1 MKYFLITLF
10 FQLFVAHVV
19 ARDIDFN
26 SMYHQLDNLIDNSG
40 RYVNSHETNLKR
52 LRTLLQEAKDDK
64 SRYDLSFSLY
74 LGYKSYINDSAIA
87 YLQQCI
93 RLADKMQRK
102 DLSGKCKSL
111 VAFQC
116 SSSGLYTEASHI
128 LKQISTK
135 DLTPSGGLSDYYI
148 AYNHVYQELGY
159 YTKLED
165 LRHLYVKISEAYRD
179 SAYQVMNR
187 ESEDYLL
194 CEELNLSFQGL
205 YQEAMKVND
214 RRLARVH
221 PGSRTY
227 AIVAYY
233 RSRLYGKLGD
243 MQMVKYW
250 LIESAKSDIENA
262 VMDQASLWELSDILN
277 KEGDIDRSLKYIRF
291 TWECNNKFGT
301 RMRSW
306 QISPLLSIID
316 SNYQKQI
323 NRQNQKLIIFIS
335 IISVMSLMLLSLLF
349 FVYRQKK
356 KLSDARNEL
365 KLINEKLVVLNQDL
379 LKANDDLDTSN
390 HKLSC
395 TNEKLGLSNQRLN
408 ESNRVKEEYI
418 GRFLSMCSQYVD
430 KLDDYRKMVN
440 KKMKNKEL
448 ESLFNISRS
457 TEFKEKELDELYANF
472 DSIFLHLFPHFVED
486 FNAMLKPE
494 VRIHLK
500 DSYRLSTDIRIFALI
515 RLGIDDSSK
524 IAEFLHYSVN
534 TIYNYRARI
543 KNGVLEDR
551 DNFERR
557 VKDLGLSS

>member
-116 SSSGLYTEASHI
+116 SSSGLYTEALHI

>member
-1 MKYFLITLF
+1 MKFFFITLL
-10 FQLFVAHVV
+10 FQFSVAQIF
-19 ARDIDFN
+19 ARDIDFK
-26 SMYHQLDNLIDNSG
+26 SMYNQLDNLIDNSYQ
-40 RYVNSHETNLKR
+40 YVDNHENSIER
-52 LRTLLQEAKDDK
+52 LRVLLSDTKDEK
-64 SRYDLSFSLY
+64 TKYDVSFNLY
-74 LGYKSYINDSAIA
+74 LEYKSYTNDSAIA

-93 RLADKMQRK
+93 RLADRIHRK
-102 DLSGKCKSL
+102 DMVGKCKSL
-111 VAFQC
+111 MAFQC
-116 SSSGLYTEASHI
+116 SSSGLYAEALQI
-128 LKQISTK
+128 LKQVSTK
-135 DLTPSGGLSDYYI
+135 DLTPDNGLSDYYI

-159 YTKLED
+159 YTRLED
-165 LRHLYVKISEAYRD
+165 LKRKYVMISSAYRD
-179 SAYQVMNR
+179 SVYQVMNR
-187 ESEDYLL
+187 DSEDYLL
-194 CEELNLSFQGL
+194 CEEISLYSRGL
-205 YQEAMKVND
+205 YQKAMKVND
-214 RRLARVH
+214 QRLAKVK
-221 PGSRTY
+221 PGSRNY

-243 MQMVKYW
+243 IQMVKYW
-250 LIESAKSDIENA
+250 LIESAMSDIKYA

-323 NRQNQKLIIFIS
+323 NRQNQTLIIFIT
-335 IISVMSLMLLSLLF
+335 IVSVMSLMLLGLLF

-365 KLINEKLVVLNQDL
+365 KLINEKLVVLNSDL

-395 TNEKLGLSNQRLN
+395 TNQKLALSNQKLN

-418 GRFLSMCSQYVD
+418 GRFLSLCSQYVD

-457 TEFKEKELDELYANF
+457 TEFKDKELDELYANF
-472 DSIFLHLFPHFVED
+472 DSVFLHLFPNFIND
-486 FNAMLKPE
+486 FNEMLKPE

-500 DSYRLSTDIRIFALI
+500 DSDRLSTDIRIFALI

-557 VKDLGLSS
+557 VKYLGLNS

>member
-1 MKYFLITLF
+1 MKFFFITLL
-10 FQLFVAHVV
+10 FQFSVAQIF
-19 ARDIDFN
+19 ARDIDFK
-26 SMYHQLDNLIDNSG
+26 SMYNQLDNLIDNSYQ
-40 RYVNSHETNLKR
+40 YVDNHENSIER
-52 LRTLLQEAKDDK
+52 LRVLLSDTKDEK
-64 SRYDLSFSLY
+64 TKYDVSFNLY
-74 LGYKSYINDSAIA
+74 LEYKSYTNDSAIA

-93 RLADKMQRK
+93 RLADRIHRK
-102 DLSGKCKSL
+102 DMVGKCKSL
-111 VAFQC
+111 MAFQC
-116 SSSGLYTEASHI
+116 SSSGLYAEALQI
-128 LKQISTK
+128 LKQVSTK
-135 DLTPSGGLSDYYI
+135 DLTPDNGLSDYYI

-159 YTKLED
+159 YTRLED
-165 LRHLYVKISEAYRD
+165 LKRKYVMISSAYRD
-179 SAYQVMNR
+179 SVYQVMNR
-187 ESEDYLL
+187 DSEDYLL
-194 CEELNLSFQGL
+194 CEEISLYSRGL
-205 YQEAMKVND
+205 YQKAMKVND
-214 RRLARVH
+214 QRLAKVK
-221 PGSRTY
+221 PGSRNY

-243 MQMVKYW
+243 IQMVKYW
-250 LIESAKSDIENA
+250 LIESAMSDIKYA

-323 NRQNQKLIIFIS
+323 NRQNQTLIIFIT
-335 IISVMSLMLLSLLF
+335 IVSVMSLMLLGLLF

-365 KLINEKLVVLNQDL
+365 KLINEKLVVLNSDL

-395 TNEKLGLSNQRLN
+395 TNQKLALSNQKLN

-418 GRFLSMCSQYVD
+418 GRFLSLCSQYVD

-457 TEFKEKELDELYANF
+457 TEFKDKELDELYANF
-472 DSIFLHLFPHFVED
+472 DSVFLHLFPNFVND
-486 FNAMLKPE
+486 FNEMLKPE

-500 DSYRLSTDIRIFALI
+500 DSDRLSTDIRIFALI

-557 VKDLGLSS
+557 VKYLGLNS

>member
-1 MKYFLITLF
+1 MKFFLTILL
-10 FQLFVAHVV
+10 FQLSVAELV
-19 ARDIDFN
+19 ARDIDFK
-26 SMYHQLDNLIDNSG
+26 SMYKQLDNLIDNS
-40 RYVNSHETNLKR
+40 YQYIDSHENNIKR
-52 LRTLLQEAKDDK
+52 LRTLLLDAKDDK
-64 SRYDLSFSLY
+64 TKYDMSFNLY
-74 LGYKSYINDSAIA
+74 LEYKSYTNDSAIT

-93 RLADKMQRK
+93 RYADKIHRK

-116 SSSGLYTEASHI
+116 SSSGLYTEALQI
-128 LKQISTK
+128 LKQVSTK
-135 DLTPSGGLSDYYI
+135 DLTPANGLSDYYL
-148 AYNHVYQELGY
+148 ACNHVYQELGY
-159 YTKLED
+159 YTRLEG
-165 LRHLYVKISEAYRD
+165 LKRKYVAISDAYRD
-179 SAYQVMNR
+179 SVYQVMNR
-187 ESEDYLL
+187 DSEDYLL
-194 CEELNLSFQGL
+194 CEEISFYLRGL
-205 YQEAMKVND
+205 YQKAMRVND
-214 RRLARVH
+214 LRLSKVR
-221 PGSRTY
+221 PGSRNY

-233 RSRLYGKLGD
+233 RSRLYGRLGD

-323 NRQNQKLIIFIS
+323 NRQNQTLIIFIT
-335 IISVMSLMLLSLLF
+335 IISVMALMLLSLLF

-365 KLINEKLVVLNQDL
+365 KLINEKLVVLNHDL

-390 HKLSC
+390 QKLSC
-395 TNEKLGLSNQRLN
+395 TNQKLGLSNQRLN

-440 KKMKNKEL
+440 KKMKNKDL

>member
-1 MKYFLITLF
+1 MKYFFITLF
-10 FQLFVAHVV
+10 FQFFVAHVV
-19 ARDIDFN
+19 AGEIDFK

-40 RYVNSHETNLKR
+40 HYVENHENNLKR
-52 LRTLLQEAKDDK
+52 LHALLLEAKDDK
-64 SRYDLSFSLY
+64 TRYDTSFNLY
-74 LGYKSYINDSAIA
+74 LGYKSFTNDSAIA

-93 RLADKMQRK
+93 RLADKMHRK
-102 DLSGKCKSL
+102 DLAGKCKSL
-111 VAFQC
+111 IAFQC
-116 SSSGLYTEASHI
+116 SSSGLYTEALQI
-128 LKQISTK
+128 LKQISTR
-135 DLTPSGGLSDYYI
+135 DLTPANGLSDYYI

-159 YTKLED
+159 YTKLD
-165 LRHLYVKISEAYRD
+165 DQRHQYEMISEAYRD

-194 CEELNLSFQGL
+194 CEELNLSLRGL
-205 YQEAMKVND
+205 YLEAMKVNY

-291 TWECNNKFGT
+291 TWECNNMFGT

-323 NRQNQKLIIFIS
+323 NRQNQKLIIFIT

-349 FVYRQKK
+349 FVYRQKR

-395 TNEKLGLSNQRLN
+395 TNQKLGLSNQRLN

>member
-1 MKYFLITLF
+1 MKFFFITLL
-10 FQLFVAHVV
+10 FQFSVAQIF
-19 ARDIDFN
+19 ARDIDFK
-26 SMYHQLDNLIDNSG
+26 SMYNQLDNLIDNSYQ
-40 RYVNSHETNLKR
+40 YVDNHENSIER
-52 LRTLLQEAKDDK
+52 LRVLLSDTKDEK
-64 SRYDLSFSLY
+64 TKYDVSFNLY
-74 LGYKSYINDSAIA
+74 LEYKSYTNDSAIS

-93 RLADKMQRK
+93 RLADRIHRK
-102 DLSGKCKSL
+102 DMVGKCKSL
-111 VAFQC
+111 MAFQC
-116 SSSGLYTEASHI
+116 SSSGLYAEALQI
-128 LKQISTK
+128 LKQVSTK
-135 DLTPSGGLSDYYI
+135 DLTPDNGLSDYYI

-159 YTKLED
+159 YTRLED
-165 LRHLYVKISEAYRD
+165 LKRKYVMISSAYRD
-179 SAYQVMNR
+179 SVYQVMNR
-187 ESEDYLL
+187 DSEDYLL
-194 CEELNLSFQGL
+194 CEEISLYSRGL
-205 YQEAMKVND
+205 YQKAMKVND
-214 RRLARVH
+214 QRLAKVK
-221 PGSRTY
+221 PGSRNY

-243 MQMVKYW
+243 IQMVKYW
-250 LIESAKSDIENA
+250 LIESAMSDIKYA

-323 NRQNQKLIIFIS
+323 NRKNQTLIIFIT
-335 IISVMSLMLLSLLF
+335 IVSVMSLMLLGLLF

-365 KLINEKLVVLNQDL
+365 KLINEKLVVLNSDL

-395 TNEKLGLSNQRLN
+395 TNQKLALSNQKLN

-418 GRFLSMCSQYVD
+418 GRFLSLCSQYVD

-457 TEFKEKELDELYANF
+457 TEFKDKELDELYANF
-472 DSIFLHLFPHFVED
+472 DSVFLHLFPNFVND
-486 FNAMLKPE
+486 FNEMLKPE

-500 DSYRLSTDIRIFALI
+500 DSDRLSTDIRIFALI

-557 VKDLGLSS
+557 VKYLGLNS

>member
-1 MKYFLITLF
+1 M
-10 FQLFVAHVV
+10 
-19 ARDIDFN
+19 
-26 SMYHQLDNLIDNSG
+26 
-40 RYVNSHETNLKR
+40 
-52 LRTLLQEAKDDK
+52 
-64 SRYDLSFSLY
+64 
-74 LGYKSYINDSAIA
+74 
-87 YLQQCI
+87 
-93 RLADKMQRK
+93 
-102 DLSGKCKSL
+102 
-111 VAFQC
+111 
-116 SSSGLYTEASHI
+116 
-128 LKQISTK
+128 
-135 DLTPSGGLSDYYI
+135 
-148 AYNHVYQELGY
+148 
-159 YTKLED
+159 
-165 LRHLYVKISEAYRD
+165 
-179 SAYQVMNR
+179 
-187 ESEDYLL
+187 
-194 CEELNLSFQGL
+194 
-205 YQEAMKVND
+205 
-214 RRLARVH
+214 
-221 PGSRTY
+221 
-227 AIVAYY
+227 
-233 RSRLYGKLGD
+233 
-243 MQMVKYW
+243 
-250 LIESAKSDIENA
+250 
-262 VMDQASLWELSDILN
+262 
-277 KEGDIDRSLKYIRF
+277 
-291 TWECNNKFGT
+291 FGT

-349 FVYRQKK
+349 FVYRQKR

-395 TNEKLGLSNQRLN
+395 TNQKLGLSNQRLN

>member
-1 MKYFLITLF
+1 MKFFFITLL
-10 FQLFVAHVV
+10 FQFSVAQIF
-19 ARDIDFN
+19 ARDIDFK
-26 SMYHQLDNLIDNSG
+26 SMYNQLDNLIDNSYQ
-40 RYVNSHETNLKR
+40 YVDNHENSIER
-52 LRTLLQEAKDDK
+52 LRVLLSDTKDEK
-64 SRYDLSFSLY
+64 TKYDVSFNLY
-74 LGYKSYINDSAIA
+74 LEYKSYTNDSAIA

-93 RLADKMQRK
+93 RLADRIHRK
-102 DLSGKCKSL
+102 DMVGKCKSL
-111 VAFQC
+111 MAFQC
-116 SSSGLYTEASHI
+116 SSSGLYAEALQI
-128 LKQISTK
+128 LKQVSTK
-135 DLTPSGGLSDYYI
+135 DLTPDNGLSDYYI

-159 YTKLED
+159 YTRLED
-165 LRHLYVKISEAYRD
+165 LKRKYVMISSAYRD
-179 SAYQVMNR
+179 SVYQVMNR
-187 ESEDYLL
+187 DSEDYLL
-194 CEELNLSFQGL
+194 CEEISFYSRGL
-205 YQEAMKVND
+205 YKDAMKVND
-214 RRLARVH
+214 QRLAKVK
-221 PGSRTY
+221 PGSRNY

-243 MQMVKYW
+243 IQMVKYW
-250 LIESAKSDIENA
+250 LIESAMSDIKYA

-323 NRQNQKLIIFIS
+323 NRQNQTLIIFIT
-335 IISVMSLMLLSLLF
+335 IVSVMSLMLLGLLF

-365 KLINEKLVVLNQDL
+365 KLINEKLVVLNNDL

-395 TNEKLGLSNQRLN
+395 TNQKLALSNQKLN

-418 GRFLSMCSQYVD
+418 GRFLSLCSQYVD

-457 TEFKEKELDELYANF
+457 TEFKDKELDELYANF
-472 DSIFLHLFPHFVED
+472 DSVFLHLFPNFIND
-486 FNAMLKPE
+486 FNEMLKPE

-500 DSYRLSTDIRIFALI
+500 DSDRLSTDIRIFALI

-557 VKDLGLSS
+557 VKYLGLNS

>member
-1 MKYFLITLF
+1 MKFFFITLL
-10 FQLFVAHVV
+10 FQFSVAQIF
-19 ARDIDFN
+19 ARDIDFK
-26 SMYHQLDNLIDNSG
+26 SMYNQLDNLIDNSYQ
-40 RYVNSHETNLKR
+40 YVDNHENSIER
-52 LRTLLQEAKDDK
+52 LRVLLSDTKDEK
-64 SRYDLSFSLY
+64 TKYDVSFNLY
-74 LGYKSYINDSAIA
+74 LEYKSYTNDSAIA

-93 RLADKMQRK
+93 RLADRIHRK
-102 DLSGKCKSL
+102 DMVGKCKSL
-111 VAFQC
+111 MAFQC
-116 SSSGLYTEASHI
+116 SSSGLYAEALQI
-128 LKQISTK
+128 LKQVSTK
-135 DLTPSGGLSDYYI
+135 DLTPDNGLSDYYI

-159 YTKLED
+159 YTRLED
-165 LRHLYVKISEAYRD
+165 LKRKYVMISSAYRD
-179 SAYQVMNR
+179 SVYQVMNR
-187 ESEDYLL
+187 DSEDYLL
-194 CEELNLSFQGL
+194 CEEISFYSRGL
-205 YQEAMKVND
+205 YKDAMKVND
-214 RRLARVH
+214 QRLAKVK
-221 PGSRTY
+221 PGSRNY

-243 MQMVKYW
+243 IQMVKYW
-250 LIESAKSDIENA
+250 LIESAMSDIKYA

-323 NRQNQKLIIFIS
+323 NRQNQTLIIFIT
-335 IISVMSLMLLSLLF
+335 IVSVMSLMLLGLLF

-365 KLINEKLVVLNQDL
+365 KLINEKLVVLNSDL

-395 TNEKLGLSNQRLN
+395 TNQKLALSNQKLN

-418 GRFLSMCSQYVD
+418 GRFLSLCSQYVD

-457 TEFKEKELDELYANF
+457 TEFKDKELDELYANF
-472 DSIFLHLFPHFVED
+472 DSVFLHLFPNFVND
-486 FNAMLKPE
+486 FNEMLKPE

-500 DSYRLSTDIRIFALI
+500 DSDRLSTDIRIFALI

-557 VKDLGLSS
+557 VKYLGLNS

>member
-1 MKYFLITLF
+1 MKFFFITLL
-10 FQLFVAHVV
+10 FQFSVAQIS
-19 ARDIDFN
+19 ARDIDFK
-26 SMYHQLDNLIDNSG
+26 SMYNQLDNLIDNSYQ
-40 RYVNSHETNLKR
+40 YVDNHENSIER
-52 LRTLLQEAKDDK
+52 LRVLLSDTKDEK
-64 SRYDLSFSLY
+64 TKYDVSFNLY
-74 LGYKSYINDSAIA
+74 LEYKSYTNDSAIA

-93 RLADKMQRK
+93 RLADRIHRK
-102 DLSGKCKSL
+102 DMVGKCKSL
-111 VAFQC
+111 MAFQC
-116 SSSGLYTEASHI
+116 SSSGLYAEALQI
-128 LKQISTK
+128 LKQVSTK
-135 DLTPSGGLSDYYI
+135 DLTPDNGLSDYYI

-159 YTKLED
+159 YTRLED
-165 LRHLYVKISEAYRD
+165 LKRKYVMISSAYRD
-179 SAYQVMNR
+179 SVYQVMNR
-187 ESEDYLL
+187 DSEDYLL
-194 CEELNLSFQGL
+194 CEEISLYSRGL
-205 YQEAMKVND
+205 YQKAMKVND
-214 RRLARVH
+214 QRLAKVK
-221 PGSRTY
+221 PGSRNY

-243 MQMVKYW
+243 IQMVKYW
-250 LIESAKSDIENA
+250 LIESAMSDIKYA

-323 NRQNQKLIIFIS
+323 NRQNQTLIIFIT
-335 IISVMSLMLLSLLF
+335 IVSVMSLMLLGLLF

-365 KLINEKLVVLNQDL
+365 KLINEKLVVLNNDL

-395 TNEKLGLSNQRLN
+395 TNQKLALSNQKLN

-418 GRFLSMCSQYVD
+418 GRFLSLCSQYVD

-457 TEFKEKELDELYANF
+457 TEFKDKELDELYANF
-472 DSIFLHLFPHFVED
+472 DSVFLHLFPNFVND
-486 FNAMLKPE
+486 FNEMLKPE

-500 DSYRLSTDIRIFALI
+500 DSDRLSTDIRIFALI

-557 VKDLGLSS
+557 VKYLGLNS

>member
-40 RYVNSHETNLKR
+40 RYVNSHESNLKR

-116 SSSGLYTEASHI
+116 SSSGLYTEALHI

-395 TNEKLGLSNQRLN
+395 TNQKLALSNERLN

-515 RLGIDDSSK
+515 RLGIEDSSK

>member
-1 MKYFLITLF
+1 MKFFFITLL
-10 FQLFVAHVV
+10 FQFSVAQIF
-19 ARDIDFN
+19 ARDIDFK
-26 SMYHQLDNLIDNSG
+26 SMYNQLDNLIDNSYQ
-40 RYVNSHETNLKR
+40 YVDNHENSIER
-52 LRTLLQEAKDDK
+52 LRVLLSDTKDEK
-64 SRYDLSFSLY
+64 TKYDVSFNLY
-74 LGYKSYINDSAIA
+74 LEYKSYTNDSAIA

-93 RLADKMQRK
+93 RLADRIHRK
-102 DLSGKCKSL
+102 DMVGKCKSL
-111 VAFQC
+111 MAFQC
-116 SSSGLYTEASHI
+116 SSSGLYAEALQI
-128 LKQISTK
+128 LKQVSTK
-135 DLTPSGGLSDYYI
+135 DLTPDNGLSDYYI

-159 YTKLED
+159 YTRLED
-165 LRHLYVKISEAYRD
+165 LKRKYVMISSAYRD
-179 SAYQVMNR
+179 SVYQVMNR
-187 ESEDYLL
+187 DSEDYLL
-194 CEELNLSFQGL
+194 CEEISFYSRGL
-205 YQEAMKVND
+205 YKDAMKVND
-214 RRLARVH
+214 QRLAKVK
-221 PGSRTY
+221 PGSRNY

-243 MQMVKYW
+243 IQMVKYW
-250 LIESAKSDIENA
+250 LIESAMSDIKYA

-323 NRQNQKLIIFIS
+323 NRKNQTLIIFIT
-335 IISVMSLMLLSLLF
+335 IVSVMSLMLLGLLF

-365 KLINEKLVVLNQDL
+365 KLINEKLVVLNSDL

-395 TNEKLGLSNQRLN
+395 TNQKLALSNQKLN

-418 GRFLSMCSQYVD
+418 GRFLSLCSQYVD

-457 TEFKEKELDELYANF
+457 TEFKDKELDELYANF
-472 DSIFLHLFPHFVED
+472 DSVFLHLFPNFIND
-486 FNAMLKPE
+486 FNEMLKPE

-500 DSYRLSTDIRIFALI
+500 DSDRLSTDIRIFALI

-557 VKDLGLSS
+557 VKYLGLNS

>member
-1 MKYFLITLF
+1 MKFFFITLL
-10 FQLFVAHVV
+10 FQFSVAQIF
-19 ARDIDFN
+19 ARDIDFK
-26 SMYHQLDNLIDNSG
+26 SMYNQLDNLIDNSYQ
-40 RYVNSHETNLKR
+40 YVDNHENSIER
-52 LRTLLQEAKDDK
+52 LRVLLSDTKDEK
-64 SRYDLSFSLY
+64 TKYDVSFNLY
-74 LGYKSYINDSAIA
+74 LEYKSYTNDSAIA

-93 RLADKMQRK
+93 RLADRIHRK
-102 DLSGKCKSL
+102 DMVGKCKSL
-111 VAFQC
+111 MAFQC
-116 SSSGLYTEASHI
+116 SSSGLYAEALQI
-128 LKQISTK
+128 LKQVSTK
-135 DLTPSGGLSDYYI
+135 DLTPDNGLSDYYI

-159 YTKLED
+159 YTRLED
-165 LRHLYVKISEAYRD
+165 LKRKYVMISSAYRD
-179 SAYQVMNR
+179 SVYQVMNR
-187 ESEDYLL
+187 DSEDYLL
-194 CEELNLSFQGL
+194 CEEISFYSRGL
-205 YQEAMKVND
+205 YKDAMKVND
-214 RRLARVH
+214 QRLAKVK
-221 PGSRTY
+221 PGSRNY

-243 MQMVKYW
+243 IQMVKYW
-250 LIESAKSDIENA
+250 LIESAMSDIKYA

-323 NRQNQKLIIFIS
+323 NRQNQTLIIFIT
-335 IISVMSLMLLSLLF
+335 IVSVMSLMLLGLLF

-365 KLINEKLVVLNQDL
+365 KLINEKLVVLNSDL

-395 TNEKLGLSNQRLN
+395 TNQKLALSNQKLN

-418 GRFLSMCSQYVD
+418 GRFLSLCSQYVD

-457 TEFKEKELDELYANF
+457 TEFKDKELDELYANF
-472 DSIFLHLFPHFVED
+472 DSVFLHLFPNFIND
-486 FNAMLKPE
+486 FNEMLKPE

-500 DSYRLSTDIRIFALI
+500 DSDRLSTDIRIFALI

-557 VKDLGLSS
+557 VKYLGLNS

>member
-116 SSSGLYTEASHI
+116 SSSGLYTEALHI

-524 IAEFLHYSVN
+524 IADFLHYSVN

>member
-40 RYVNSHETNLKR
+40 RYVNSHESNLKR

-116 SSSGLYTEASHI
+116 SSSGLYTEALHI

-233 RSRLYGKLGD
+233 RSRMYGKLGD

>member
-116 SSSGLYTEASHI
+116 SSSGLYTEALHI

-214 RRLARVH
+214 RRLTRVH

-524 IAEFLHYSVN
+524 IADFLHYSVN

>member
-40 RYVNSHETNLKR
+40 RYVNSHENNLKR

-116 SSSGLYTEASHI
+116 SSSGLYTEALHI

>member
-40 RYVNSHETNLKR
+40 RYVNSHETNLKQ

-116 SSSGLYTEASHI
+116 SSSGLYTEALHI

-194 CEELNLSFQGL
+194 CEELNLSFLGL

-395 TNEKLGLSNQRLN
+395 TNQKLALSNERLN

>member
-1 MKYFLITLF
+1 MKFFFITLL
-10 FQLFVAHVV
+10 FQFSVAQIF
-19 ARDIDFN
+19 ARDIDFK
-26 SMYHQLDNLIDNSG
+26 SMYNQLDNLIDNSYQ
-40 RYVNSHETNLKR
+40 YVDNHENSIER
-52 LRTLLQEAKDDK
+52 LRVLLSDTKDEK
-64 SRYDLSFSLY
+64 TKYDVSFNLY
-74 LGYKSYINDSAIA
+74 LEYKSYTNDSAIA

-93 RLADKMQRK
+93 RLADRIHRK
-102 DLSGKCKSL
+102 DMVGKCKSL
-111 VAFQC
+111 MAFQC
-116 SSSGLYTEASHI
+116 SSSGLYAEALQI
-128 LKQISTK
+128 LKQVSTK
-135 DLTPSGGLSDYYI
+135 DLTPDNGLSDYYI

-159 YTKLED
+159 YTRLED
-165 LRHLYVKISEAYRD
+165 LKRKYVMISSAYRD
-179 SAYQVMNR
+179 SVYQVMNR
-187 ESEDYLL
+187 DSEDYLL
-194 CEELNLSFQGL
+194 CEEISFYSRGL
-205 YQEAMKVND
+205 YKDAMKVND
-214 RRLARVH
+214 QRLAKVK
-221 PGSRTY
+221 PGSRNY

-243 MQMVKYW
+243 IQMVKYW
-250 LIESAKSDIENA
+250 LIESAMSDIKYA

-323 NRQNQKLIIFIS
+323 NRQNQTLIIFIT
-335 IISVMSLMLLSLLF
+335 IVSVMSLMLLGLLF

-365 KLINEKLVVLNQDL
+365 KLINEKLVVLNNDL

-395 TNEKLGLSNQRLN
+395 TNQKLALSNQKLN

-418 GRFLSMCSQYVD
+418 GRFLSLCSQYVD

-457 TEFKEKELDELYANF
+457 TEFKDKELDELYANF
-472 DSIFLHLFPHFVED
+472 DSVFLHLFPNFVND
-486 FNAMLKPE
+486 FNEMLKPE

-500 DSYRLSTDIRIFALI
+500 DSDRLSTDIRIFALI

-557 VKDLGLSS
+557 VKYLGLNS

>member
-1 MKYFLITLF
+1 M
-10 FQLFVAHVV
+10 
-19 ARDIDFN
+19 
-26 SMYHQLDNLIDNSG
+26 
-40 RYVNSHETNLKR
+40 
-52 LRTLLQEAKDDK
+52 
-64 SRYDLSFSLY
+64 
-74 LGYKSYINDSAIA
+74 
-87 YLQQCI
+87 
-93 RLADKMQRK
+93 
-102 DLSGKCKSL
+102 
-111 VAFQC
+111 AFQC
-116 SSSGLYTEASHI
+116 SSSGLYAEALQI
-128 LKQISTK
+128 LKQVSTK
-135 DLTPSGGLSDYYI
+135 DLTPDNGLSDYYI

-159 YTKLED
+159 YTRLED
-165 LRHLYVKISEAYRD
+165 LKRKYVMISSAYRD
-179 SAYQVMNR
+179 SVYQVMNR
-187 ESEDYLL
+187 DSEDYLL
-194 CEELNLSFQGL
+194 CEEISFYSRGL
-205 YQEAMKVND
+205 YKDAMKVND
-214 RRLARVH
+214 QRLAKVK
-221 PGSRTY
+221 PGSRNY

-243 MQMVKYW
+243 IQMVKYW
-250 LIESAKSDIENA
+250 LIESAMSDIKYA

-323 NRQNQKLIIFIS
+323 NRKNQTLIIFIT
-335 IISVMSLMLLSLLF
+335 IVSVMSLMLLGLLF

-365 KLINEKLVVLNQDL
+365 KLINEKLVVLNSDL

-395 TNEKLGLSNQRLN
+395 TNQKLALSNQKLN

-418 GRFLSMCSQYVD
+418 GRFLSLCSQYVD

-457 TEFKEKELDELYANF
+457 TEFKDKELDELYANF
-472 DSIFLHLFPHFVED
+472 DSVFLHLFPNFIND
-486 FNAMLKPE
+486 FNEMLKPE

-500 DSYRLSTDIRIFALI
+500 DSDRLSTDIRIFALI

-557 VKDLGLSS
+557 VKYLGLNS

>member
-1 MKYFLITLF
+1 MKFFFITLL
-10 FQLFVAHVV
+10 FQFSVAQIF
-19 ARDIDFN
+19 ARDIDFK
-26 SMYHQLDNLIDNSG
+26 SMYNQLDNLIDNSYQ
-40 RYVNSHETNLKR
+40 YVDNHENSIER
-52 LRTLLQEAKDDK
+52 LRVLLSDTKDEK
-64 SRYDLSFSLY
+64 TKYDVSFNLY
-74 LGYKSYINDSAIA
+74 LEYKSYTNDSAIA

-93 RLADKMQRK
+93 RLADRIHRK
-102 DLSGKCKSL
+102 DMVGKCKSL
-111 VAFQC
+111 MAFQC
-116 SSSGLYTEASHI
+116 SSSGLYAEALQI
-128 LKQISTK
+128 LKQVSTK
-135 DLTPSGGLSDYYI
+135 DLTPDNGLSDYYI

-159 YTKLED
+159 YTRLED
-165 LRHLYVKISEAYRD
+165 LKRKYVMISSAYRD
-179 SAYQVMNR
+179 SVYQVMNR
-187 ESEDYLL
+187 DSEDYLL
-194 CEELNLSFQGL
+194 CEEISLYSRGL
-205 YQEAMKVND
+205 YQKAMKVND
-214 RRLARVH
+214 QRLAKVK
-221 PGSRTY
+221 PGSRNY

-243 MQMVKYW
+243 IQMVKYW
-250 LIESAKSDIENA
+250 LIESAMSDIKYA

-323 NRQNQKLIIFIS
+323 NRKNQTLIIFIT
-335 IISVMSLMLLSLLF
+335 IVSVMSLMLLGLLF

-365 KLINEKLVVLNQDL
+365 KLINEKLVVLNSDL

-395 TNEKLGLSNQRLN
+395 TNQKLALSNQKLN

-418 GRFLSMCSQYVD
+418 GRFLSLCSQYVD

-457 TEFKEKELDELYANF
+457 TEFKDKELDELYANF
-472 DSIFLHLFPHFVED
+472 DSVFLHLFPNFVND
-486 FNAMLKPE
+486 FNEMLKPE

-500 DSYRLSTDIRIFALI
+500 DSDRLSTDIRIFALI

-557 VKDLGLSS
+557 VKYLGLNS

>member
-116 SSSGLYTEASHI
+116 SSSGLYTEALHI

-395 TNEKLGLSNQRLN
+395 TNQKLALSNERLN

-524 IAEFLHYSVN
+524 IADFLHYSVN

>member
-1 MKYFLITLF
+1 MKFFFITLL
-10 FQLFVAHVV
+10 FQFSVAQIF
-19 ARDIDFN
+19 ARDIDFK
-26 SMYHQLDNLIDNSG
+26 SMYNQLDNLIDNSYQ
-40 RYVNSHETNLKR
+40 YVDNHENSIER
-52 LRTLLQEAKDDK
+52 LRVLLSDTKDEK
-64 SRYDLSFSLY
+64 TKYDVSFNLY
-74 LGYKSYINDSAIA
+74 LEYKSYTNDSAIA

-93 RLADKMQRK
+93 RLADRIHRK
-102 DLSGKCKSL
+102 DMVGKCKSL
-111 VAFQC
+111 MAFQC
-116 SSSGLYTEASHI
+116 SSSGLYAEALQI
-128 LKQISTK
+128 LKQVSTK
-135 DLTPSGGLSDYYI
+135 DLTPDNGLSDYYI

-159 YTKLED
+159 YTRLED
-165 LRHLYVKISEAYRD
+165 LKRKYVMISSAYRD
-179 SAYQVMNR
+179 SVYQVMNR
-187 ESEDYLL
+187 DSEDYLL
-194 CEELNLSFQGL
+194 CEEISLYSRGL
-205 YQEAMKVND
+205 YQKAMKVND
-214 RRLARVH
+214 QRLAKVK
-221 PGSRTY
+221 PGSRNY

-243 MQMVKYW
+243 IQMVKYW
-250 LIESAKSDIENA
+250 LIESAMSDIKYA

-323 NRQNQKLIIFIS
+323 NRKNQTLIIFIT
-335 IISVMSLMLLSLLF
+335 IVSVMSLMLLGLLF

-365 KLINEKLVVLNQDL
+365 KLINEKLVVLNSDL

-395 TNEKLGLSNQRLN
+395 TNQKLALSNQKLN

-418 GRFLSMCSQYVD
+418 GRFLSLCSQYVD

-457 TEFKEKELDELYANF
+457 TEFKDKELDELYANF
-472 DSIFLHLFPHFVED
+472 DSVFLHLFPNFIND
-486 FNAMLKPE
+486 FNEMLKPE

-500 DSYRLSTDIRIFALI
+500 DSDRLSTDIRIFALI

-557 VKDLGLSS
+557 VKYLGLNS

>member
-40 RYVNSHETNLKR
+40 RYVNSHESNLKR

-116 SSSGLYTEASHI
+116 SSSGLYTEALHI

-214 RRLARVH
+214 RRLTRVH

-395 TNEKLGLSNQRLN
+395 TNQKLALSNERLN

-515 RLGIDDSSK
+515 RLGIEDSSK

>member
-116 SSSGLYTEASHI
+116 SSSGLYTEALHI

-515 RLGIDDSSK
+515 RLGIEDSSK